1 MSTLSH
7 AFAGVEGR
15 DANLYAALD
24 IGSNSFHLVIARML
38 AGSMQVVQKVKH
50 KVRLADGL
58 DSDQM
63 LSEEAMTRGLNT
75 LQSMAESM
83 QGLDP
88 SHVRVVATHTLR
100 RAKNARTFLRKA
112 KAVFPFRIEVISGPE
127 EARLIYVGVA
137 NTTQTVGKRLIVD
150 IGGGST
156 EFALGADFSP
166 LLCKSVQ
173 MGCVSYQQRY
183 FKDGVITRKRFDRAI
198 TAARREIELVGGNL
212 KRHEWG
218 TSIGSS
224 GTARA
229 IAAVI
234 AGLQESEIDVPITY
248 SDLTDLI
255 KQCIEKGSAEA
266 LDFVNLTDDRR
277 PVFAAGLSILFAVFK
292 SLNLKEMQTSAAA
305 LREGVLYEIQT
316 DDNRSDIRER
326 TAHSLATRYDVD
338 TQYAQKVWSNC
349 LSIYEAVKDKWA
361 INNEEL
367 KHLLEWSALLHE
379 VGLQINSRGVQRHSS
394 YIIEQSDL
402 PGFNQEQQKLIATLV
417 RYHRKKIKLADLPT
431 FANYD
436 EQSLKYLLSVLR
448 LGVLLNINR
457 QETML
462 PEYQIRC
469 KENKISLI
477 FPEDW
482 FDSSPLLLAD
492 IDAEAEYQQT
502 LGITLDIV

>member
-1 MSTLSH
+1 
-7 AFAGVEGR
+7 
-15 DANLYAALD
+15 
-24 IGSNSFHLVIARML
+24 
-38 AGSMQVVQKVKH
+38 
-50 KVRLADGL
+50 
-58 DSDQM
+58 
-63 LSEEAMTRGLNT
+63 
-75 LQSMAESM
+75 
-83 QGLDP
+83 
-88 SHVRVVATHTLR
+88 
-100 RAKNARTFLRKA
+100 
-112 KAVFPFRIEVISGPE
+112 
-127 EARLIYVGVA
+127 
-137 NTTQTVGKRLIVD
+137 
-150 IGGGST
+150 
-156 EFALGADFSP
+156 
-166 LLCKSVQ
+166 

-198 TAARREIELVGGNL
+198 TAARREIELVVGNL

-248 SDLTDLI
+248 SDLSDLI
-255 KQCIEKGSAEA
+255 KQCIEKGSEEA

-492 IDAEAEYQQT
+492 IDAEAEYQLT